1 MGDKLRGRIEHRDLE
16 GGIFH
21 LVEARGTRTTLIGAS
36 EKLKV
41 LIGAEVEV
49 EGAMEAEG
57 GFGFAMAGPQ
67 FRVERVKKL

>member
-1 MGDKLRGRIEHRDLE
+1 VSEKLRGRIEHRDLE

-21 LVEARGTRTTLIGAS
+21 LVQSGGAKTTLIGKAAL
-36 EKLKV
+36 LKP

-49 EGAMEAEG
+49 VGAMEAEG

-67 FRVERVKKL
+67 LRVESVRKI

>member
-1 MGDKLRGRIEHRDLE
+1 MSDKLRGRIEHRNFE

-21 LVEARGTRTTLIGAS
+21 LVEASGAKTTLIGPAD
-36 EKLKV
+36 KLRS

-49 EGAMEAEG
+49 SGTLEAEG

-67 FRVERVKKL
+67 LRVDRVRKL